1 MANTVETR
9 QKFIQD
15 LKTIPFKNP
24 YYHYKSN
31 PSENIIY
38 CSYDNLQGTLYD
50 FSLRNRYL
58 APQTEEITGRWD
70 RPFSETENSDG
81 KTTTIFNFNLLKPQ
95 PTQQQINQIKEEANL
110 IVNEL
115 IDLWITTDENGLELD
130 LNQIKPKSDILSETP
145 LYQLIITELTLRNIK
160 ITPIDKSGL
169 KFKIKNY
176 IVNEYKQ

>member
-9 QKFIQD
+9 QKFVQD
-15 LKTIPFKNP
+15 LKKLPFKNP

-38 CSYDNLQGTLYD
+38 CSYDNLQGMLYE
-50 FSLRNRYL
+50 FSSRNKYL

-95 PTQQQINQIKEEANL
+95 PTGQQIVQQKVESNL

-115 IDLWITTDENGLELD
+115 IDIWITTEELD
-130 LNQIKPKSDILSETP
+130 LTQIKSSNEFLSETP
-145 LYQLIITELTLRNIK
+145 LYQLIITELTIRKIK
-160 ITPIDKSGL
+160 VIPVDKSGL

-176 IVNEYKQ
+176 IVNPYKQ